1 MGNVSARRP
10 LGLPKFAQ
18 ICHRILSL
26 FFNLWNGGDEPSRND
41 DTFFKGYAGMKERK
55 KKEVFVIERCKD
67 LEGLDEKRKEA
78 QECSRGY
85 RKRMTEPFGR
95 TTK

>member
-18 ICHRILSL
+18 ICHKILSL
-26 FFNLWNGGDEPSRND
+26 LFNLWNRGDEPSISD
-41 DTFFKGYAGMKERK
+41 DTFFKGYAGTKERK

-67 LEGLDEKRKEA
+67 LEGLDENKRKPKSVA
-78 QECSRGY
+78 VD
-85 RKRMTEPFGR
+85 TEKG
-95 TTK
+95 